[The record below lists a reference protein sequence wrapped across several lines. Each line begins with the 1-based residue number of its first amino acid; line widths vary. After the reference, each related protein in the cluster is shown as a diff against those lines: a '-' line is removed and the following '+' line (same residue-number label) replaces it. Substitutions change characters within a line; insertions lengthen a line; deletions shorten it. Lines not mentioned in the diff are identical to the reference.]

1 MKNIVLITR
10 PEDSAAET
18 AYAINQKGYL
28 TFCEPFLEVVY
39 HDVELPELS
48 PYSALIF
55 TSANAVQ
62 GFVRNS
68 QRRDIVAYCV
78 GDQTAQAVRQAGFK
92 GYKSA
97 KGNVDDLVKLIHQEP
112 IQGKILYLRARDVA
126 QPLKVKEKNIAEIT
140 LYHTEKSKEISQ
152 NCLDLMAAGAFSHV
166 LFYSARTAET
176 FTELVEKHHKKQ
188 GVKNGLKQ
196 CKALCLGDSMIKYV
210 TNLQWKDVVVAKTPD
225 RLGML
230 HLLENQNE

>member
-18 AYAINQKGYL
+18 AYAVNQKGYL

-39 HDVELPELS
+39 HDVELPELN
-48 PYSALIF
+48 PYTALIF

-78 GDQTAQAVRQAGFK
+78 GEQTAQAVRQAGFK
-92 GYKSA
+92 AYQSA
-97 KGNVDDLVKLIHQEP
+97 QGKVSDLIKLIENEP
-112 IQGKILYLRARDVA
+112 IEGKILYLRARDMA
-126 QPLKVKEKNIAEIT
+126 QPFKVRGKDIAEIT

-152 NCLDLMAAGAFSHV
+152 NCLDLMEAGAFSHV
-166 LFYSARTAET
+166 LFYSARTAQT
-176 FTELVEKHHKKQ
+176 FVELVEKYKVKQ
-188 GVKNGLKQ
+188 GLKQ
-196 CKALCLGDSMIKYV
+196 CKALCLGDSMIEYV
-210 TNLQWKDVVVAKTPD
+210 TNLQWKDVMVAKTPD
-225 RLGML
+225 HQGML
-230 HLLENQNE
+230 HLLENKNE